1 MDVPWPLIL
10 LGLELPAVMALLD
23 CYNRPPSHFLAGAA
37 DRRSWLGWLV
47 VGVLLVPILVG
58 YGVVIGYYY
67 VVVKR
72 NSPASRD

>member
-1 MDVPWPLIL
+1 LDVPWPLIL

-23 CYNRPPSHFLAGAA
+23 CYNRPPDHFLGGAA